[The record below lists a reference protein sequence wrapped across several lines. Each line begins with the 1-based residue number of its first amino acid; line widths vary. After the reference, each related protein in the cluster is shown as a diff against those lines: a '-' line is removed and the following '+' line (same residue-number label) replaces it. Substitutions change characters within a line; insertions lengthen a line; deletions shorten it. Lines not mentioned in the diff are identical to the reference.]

1 MTITT
6 QHISLGLLALTCL
19 ILGWGLGLSCNDNV
33 GKDKLIDSYK
43 DSILISKERI
53 KVLEEQE
60 ELLEVQLANTYLQL
74 TKKDREI
81 NKLKNKLR
89 EKIDSV
95 GNLDNKQSLEYITK
109 WLSKGNNSR

>member
-1 MTITT
+1 VTITT

-43 DSILISKERI
+43 DSILISKERVR
-53 KVLEEQE
+53 VLEEQQ
-60 ELLEVQLANTYLQL
+60 LLIEKSLADTYLEL
-74 TKKDREI
+74 NKKDREI

-95 GNLDNKQSLEYITK
+95 SNLDNKQSLEYITK
-109 WLSKGNNSR
+109 WLSKGSNSR

>member
-19 ILGWGLGLSCNDNV
+19 LLGWGLSLSCNTDV
-33 GKDKLIDSYK
+33 KKDKLIDSYK

-60 ELLEVQLANTYLQL
+60 TLLEVQLANTYLQL

-109 WLSKGNNSR
+109 WLSQGNNSR

>member
-19 ILGWGLGLSCNDNV
+19 ILGWGLGLSCNNNV
-33 GKDKLIDSYK
+33 KKDKLIDSYK

-53 KVLEEQE
+53 RVLEEQE
-60 ELLEVQLANTYLQL
+60 GFIQKELDNTYLQIS
-74 TKKDREI
+74 KKDREI
-81 NKLKNKLR
+81 TKLKNKLR

-109 WLSKGNNSR
+109 WLSKGSNSR